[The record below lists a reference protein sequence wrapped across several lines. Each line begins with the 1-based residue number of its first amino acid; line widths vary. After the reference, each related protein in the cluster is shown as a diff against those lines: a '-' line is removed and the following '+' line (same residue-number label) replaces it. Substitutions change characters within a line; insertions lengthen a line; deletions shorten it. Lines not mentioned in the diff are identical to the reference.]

1 MSVKRGTLHMLCGKI
16 ASGKSTLAAQLVD
29 EHGAV
34 LVVEDAWLQPLF
46 GDRMRTGADFLHY
59 SGRLRAAMGPH
70 IVALLD
76 AGVTVV
82 LDFQAN
88 TIDSRTWMR
97 GLIEDT
103 GADHTMHFLDTPDAV
118 CLARLHA
125 RNASGDHP
133 FQVTDDMFHQFA
145 RHFVPPSEEEGFTIL
160 VHRPPA

>member
-16 ASGKSTLAAQLVD
+16 ATGKSTLAARLVA

-34 LVVEDAWLQPLF
+34 LVVEDDWLQPLF
-46 GDRMRTGADFLHY
+46 GDQMRTGADFLHY

-70 IVALLD
+70 IVALLE

-97 GLIEDT
+97 TLIEGT
-103 GADHTMHFLDTPDAV
+103 GADHIMHVLDTPDAV
-118 CLARLHA
+118 CLDRLHA

-133 FQVTDDMFHQFA
+133 FQVTDDMFHRFA
-145 RHFVPPSEEEGFTIL
+145 KHFVPPSEEEGFTIL
-160 VHRPPA
+160 IHRPSA

>member
-16 ASGKSTLAAQLVD
+16 ASGKSTLAAQLVA

-34 LVVEDAWLQPLF
+34 LVVEDEWLQPLF
-46 GDRMRTGADFLHY
+46 GDQMRTGADFLHY
-59 SGRLRAAMGPH
+59 SGRLRTAMGPH

-76 AGVTVV
+76 AGVPVV

-103 GADHTMHFLDTPDAV
+103 GADHIMHVLDTPDAV
-118 CLARLHA
+118 CLDRLHA

-133 FQVTDDMFHQFA
+133 FQVTDDMFHRFA
-145 RHFVPPSEEEGFTIL
+145 KHFVAPSEGEGFTIL
-160 VHRPPA
+160 VHRPSA